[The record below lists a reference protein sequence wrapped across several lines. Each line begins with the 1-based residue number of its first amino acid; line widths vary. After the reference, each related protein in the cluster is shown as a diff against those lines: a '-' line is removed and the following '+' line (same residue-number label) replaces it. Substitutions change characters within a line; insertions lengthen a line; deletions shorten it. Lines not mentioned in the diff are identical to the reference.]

1 MKQLTNWQLIA
12 MAVIINIVITS
23 IGVFLSNLSFLRLDN
38 LVNRSDESAQNAQQ
52 FEQLQL
58 SHERTTKAIQNST
71 KTIGIILLTLEKTQ
85 KDISQ
90 LTNDIYIMQKQEL
103 ESRKTSGQ
111 FLAVVAAN
119 NNITIPEDLRK
130 RLLISNAEP
139 EQAAP
144 NY

>member
-38 LVNRSDESAQNAQQ
+38 LVNRSDESAENARQ

>member
-103 ESRKTSGQ
+103 ESRKTLGQ